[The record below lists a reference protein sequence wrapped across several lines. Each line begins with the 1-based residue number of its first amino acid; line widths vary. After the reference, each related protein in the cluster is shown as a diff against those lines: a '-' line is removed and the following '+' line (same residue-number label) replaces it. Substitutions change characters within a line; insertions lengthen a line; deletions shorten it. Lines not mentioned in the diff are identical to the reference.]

1 MTRRQWLDLAE
12 RVGAT
17 AAEAGIGVAVTQ
29 LSGVPAW
36 WAVAAVPVLSAVK
49 SWLLTRVTGTA
60 SLLRPTAVAPVAAVP
75 PIPAAGQP
83 PSAPGA

>member
-1 MTRRQWLDLAE
+1 MNRQQWLDLAE

-36 WAVAAVPVLSAVK
+36 WAVAAVPVLSAAK
-49 SWLLTRVTGTA
+49 SWLATKATGSA
-60 SLLRPTAVAPVAAVP
+60 SLLRRPAPASPVE
-75 PIPAAGQP
+75 
-83 PSAPGA
+83 